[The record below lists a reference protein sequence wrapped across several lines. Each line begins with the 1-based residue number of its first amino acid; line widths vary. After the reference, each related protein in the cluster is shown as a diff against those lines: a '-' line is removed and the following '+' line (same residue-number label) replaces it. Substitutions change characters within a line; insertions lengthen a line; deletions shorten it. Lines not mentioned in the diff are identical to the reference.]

1 MSGIR
6 SLGLI
11 FLGILG
17 AQVTAFAQ
25 VLTNDSWASRTVIA
39 SLPFNTSEPNMYQAT
54 LEATDPV
61 APCIPFM
68 STESHTLWYSYT
80 TGASTEYLTLALA
93 ANSGLVPGIISVY
106 TGSPGSFH
114 TVGGACGGYRNP
126 SDNARISGLR
136 LAPNTTYSIEVGS
149 IAAISSYNMLNF
161 SVAAATQYIVNTTA
175 DTNDG
180 SCAATCSLRDAISA
194 SNANPGAVIIPAGTY
209 TLSIPGGDEDNN
221 ATGDLDA
228 QLGMGI
234 YGAGMTQ
241 TIIDANHIDRVLQL
255 DSHGYGSM
263 GFIVGD
269 LTLRNGNAVT
279 TGPNGNEYYGGGL
292 LLANPFEPDF
302 IGIER
307 VAVLS
312 NYANQS
318 GGGVYLSSPGII
330 HDSLI
335 GNNSVSGY
343 SGGGLEYSY
352 STGYTLVIDG
362 STFSGN
368 SVPSSGGGGY
378 GGAIYAQ
385 GDIDISNSTISGNHA
400 GYGGGGVYSQSNGSL
415 NMSSS
420 TVVFNSAGNN
430 QFATQ
435 IGGGVMFNGAS
446 YNLANSITDSIVA
459 YNTVANPG
467 DPPDCAV
474 GYDSPNISSSYN
486 LVQFPNNCPIT
497 GTGDVTGV
505 DPLVSTALAYNGGL
519 TPTHALLTGS
529 PAIDSANPSA
539 CNDALGNPQAFDQ
552 RGTGFP
558 RVVGAAC
565 DKGALESPSVT
576 PPGPPAMN
584 SASDSGSSN
593 SDGITNVT
601 TPGFTGSCV
610 AGTTIQLQIDAA
622 NVAPTAACS
631 SGSYSMTVSSPI
643 ADGAHAVTATANNGT
658 VTSLKSAPLAIV
670 IETTPPVPSFVSTP
684 PNPDTNTSP
693 SFLFSSNQTGS
704 TFTCSLDSATYVAC
718 TSPQTP
724 SVGFGPHTFAVMA
737 MDLAGNIST
746 SPASYAWSVLPPTP
760 AAPALA
766 AGSDS
771 GLSATDAI
779 TNVAVPAFTGSCTDG
794 NSMQL
799 IASAQ
804 PLGSPAICSGGTYSI
819 GVALTEG
826 SYSIDVTATSGGYT
840 SAASSPLT
848 VIIDRTAP
856 LAPTITGPSGLAGP
870 TAPIA
875 GTAAENDGLITV
887 SEGSTTVCTALGPFA
902 SGNWSCAPSFTTNGT
917 HALTAT
923 QTDLAGNVS
932 SPSSTFDVSVDVI
945 FRNGFE

>member
-1 MSGIR
+1 
-6 SLGLI
+6 
-11 FLGILG
+11 
-17 AQVTAFAQ
+17 
-25 VLTNDSWASRTVIA
+25 
-39 SLPFNTSEPNMYQAT
+39 
-54 LEATDPV
+54 
-61 APCIPFM
+61 
-68 STESHTLWYSYT
+68 
-80 TGASTEYLTLALA
+80 
-93 ANSGLVPGIISVY
+93 
-106 TGSPGSFH
+106 
-114 TVGGACGGYRNP
+114 
-126 SDNARISGLR
+126 
-136 LAPNTTYSIEVGS
+136 
-149 IAAISSYNMLNF
+149 
-161 SVAAATQYIVNTTA
+161 
-175 DTNDG
+175 
-180 SCAATCSLRDAISA
+180 
-194 SNANPGAVIIPAGTY
+194 
-209 TLSIPGGDEDNN
+209 
-221 ATGDLDA
+221 
-228 QLGMGI
+228 
-234 YGAGMTQ
+234 
-241 TIIDANHIDRVLQL
+241 
-255 DSHGYGSM
+255 
-263 GFIVGD
+263 
-269 LTLRNGNAVT
+269 
-279 TGPNGNEYYGGGL
+279 
-292 LLANPFEPDF
+292 
-302 IGIER
+302 
-307 VAVLS
+307 
-312 NYANQS
+312 
-318 GGGVYLSSPGII
+318 
-330 HDSLI
+330 
-335 GNNSVSGY
+335 
-343 SGGGLEYSY
+343 
-352 STGYTLVIDG
+352 
-362 STFSGN
+362 
-368 SVPSSGGGGY
+368 
-378 GGAIYAQ
+378 
-385 GDIDISNSTISGNHA
+385 
-400 GYGGGGVYSQSNGSL
+400 
-415 NMSSS
+415 
-420 TVVFNSAGNN
+420 
-430 QFATQ
+430 
-435 IGGGVMFNGAS
+435 
-446 YNLANSITDSIVA
+446 
-459 YNTVANPG
+459 
-467 DPPDCAV
+467 
-474 GYDSPNISSSYN
+474 
-486 LVQFPNNCPIT
+486 
-497 GTGDVTGV
+497 
-505 DPLVSTALAYNGGL
+505 VSTALAYNGGL

-529 PAIDSANPSA
+529 PAIDSANPSG
-539 CNDALGNPQAFDQ
+539 CNDALGNSQAFDQ
-552 RGTGFP
+552 RGTGFS

-601 TPGFTGSCV
+601 TPAFSGAC
-610 AGTTIQLQIDAA
+610 ANGTAIQLQVDAI

-631 SGSYSMTVSSPI
+631 SGSYAIVVSSPI

-670 IETTPPVPSFVSTP
+670 IETAPPVPSFVSTP

-693 SFLFSSNQTGS
+693 GFSFSSNQAGS

-794 NSMQL
+794 DSMQL

-819 GVALTEG
+819 GVALAEG
-826 SYSIDVTATSGGYT
+826 SYSIGVTATSGGYT

-856 LAPTITGPSGLAGP
+856 LAPTITGPSGLAGA
-870 TAPIA
+870 TTPIT

>member
-25 VLTNDSWASRTVIA
+25 APINDDWASRTVIA
-39 SLPFNTSEPNMYQAT
+39 SLPFSTSESNMYLAT
-54 LEATDPV
+54 NEGTDPV
-61 APCIPFM
+61 APCIQFGV
-68 STESHTLWYSYT
+68 SEAHTLWYSYT
-80 TGASTEYLTLALA
+80 TGSSTEYLTLALTA
-93 ANSGLVPGIISVY
+93 SPAPVAGIISIY

-114 TVGGACGGYRNP
+114 IVSGACGGYRNP

-149 IAAISSYNMLNF
+149 IAAVSNGNVLNF
-161 SVAAATQYIVNTTA
+161 SVFASTQYLVNTTA
-175 DTNDG
+175 DSNDG
-180 SCAATCSLRDAISA
+180 SCGATCSLRDAIGA

-228 QLGMGI
+228 QFGMGI

-292 LLANPFEPDF
+292 LLANPIEPDF

-312 NYANQS
+312 NFAKQE
-318 GGGVYLSSPGII
+318 GGGIDLRSPGII
-330 HDSLI
+330 RDSLI
-335 GNNSVSGY
+335 SNNSAGQY
-343 SGGGLEYSY
+343 SGGGIQYAY
-352 STGYTLVIDG
+352 STGYSLAISGTTV
-362 STFSGN
+362 SGN
-368 SVPSSGGGGY
+368 SALGGGY
-378 GGAIYAQ
+378 GFGGGVFAQ
-385 GDIDISNSTISGNHA
+385 GDIYVSNSTISGNQA
-400 GYGGGGVYSQSNGSL
+400 GLGGGGIYSQSNGSL
-415 NMSSS
+415 NMASS
-420 TVVFNSAGNN
+420 TVVFNNAGNN
-430 QFATQ
+430 PYATH

-459 YNTVANPG
+459 YNTVANSG

-474 GYDSPNISSSYN
+474 GNDSPAISSSYN

-819 GVALTEG
+819 GVALAEG
-826 SYSIDVTATSGGYT
+826 SYSIGVTATSGGYT

-932 SPSSTFDVSVDVI
+932 SPSPTFDVSIDVI
-945 FRNGFE
+945 FRNGFD